1 MVAEILSLFFIFNFA
16 ANPYVSLLIMSLT
29 IYTTYFLFH
38 KKTFLKRFY
47 YITPEAPR
55 DNKKYYAIVFIFMLA
70 LFFIINFFAN
80 VLSLFY
86 WITVF
91 FEWLIT
97 GHEARK

>member
-1 MVAEILSLFFIFNFA
+1 MVEEILSLFFIFNFA
-16 ANPYVSLLIMSLT
+16 ANPYVGLTIVSLT

-38 KKTFLKRFY
+38 KKNILKRFY
-47 YITPEAPR
+47 HTTPEAPR
-55 DNKKYYAIVFIFMLA
+55 DDKKYYTIVFIFMLA

-86 WITVF
+86 WIAVF
-91 FEWLIT
+91 FDWLIT

>member
-16 ANPYVSLLIMSLT
+16 ANPYVSLLIVSLT

-38 KKTFLKRFY
+38 KKTFLKRLY